1 MFSQLSHTTS
11 QLLHI
16 TRQLLHTSCAKNVI
30 FLAIQT
36 NPRLLLSQLF
46 EIGLDDL
53 ILASG

>member
-53 ILASG
+53 ILAS